1 MIQWIILGLNCWLPP
16 AASTKSILKL
26 QEIPLRGK
34 KSHCLFYF
42 KPVAVIFHRKKSRNV
57 SMLCEVSHSSFT
69 FNCHWQLNCYF
80 VATVQSPTQLEQSVP
95 YKPEAYRD
103 QMHGVHLKRV
113 NRAPPRARRREIPF
127 EREKESLL
135 FLLQLL

>member
-1 MIQWIILGLNCWLPP
+1 
-16 AASTKSILKL
+16 
-26 QEIPLRGK
+26 
-34 KSHCLFYF
+34 
-42 KPVAVIFHRKKSRNV
+42 
-57 SMLCEVSHSSFT
+57 MLCEVSHSSFT